1 MEHITTATQF
11 EKTDAVEALANG
23 IAHDVNNLLTAIK
36 GHASLMLNNVNP
48 TDPLYGH
55 IIEILSS
62 VDKGSDLATQLLG
75 FAMADDVYLT
85 RMDANR
91 LVRLVVET
99 LNLKGRR
106 IILDI
111 SLTAKP
117 LIIKGDPE
125 KIKQVVTAVVTNAL
139 QAMPE
144 GGKLSVRTEAAAI
157 LNGTADAFGL
167 ESGFFCKITISDT
180 GIGMDSA
187 TLERIFKAFYSHNHN
202 QFPEKKGLGL
212 TFAKKIVKHHNGVI
226 DVWSSLNVGSSFS
239 IILPLAEHN
248 HNHLNDMPSAQEELK
263 LGHEC
268 VLLVDD
274 EQRILDVGRTICKAL
289 GYTVFTAASGK
300 EALKIYTE
308 KKNDINVVVLDM
320 IMPGMDG
327 LEVFITLKKLN
338 PDIKVLLSTGY
349 AIDENAQEMLRQ
361 GCKGYILKP
370 YSVVDF
376 SHKLREVLG

>member
-75 FAMADDVYLT
+75 FAMADEVYLT
-85 RMDANR
+85 RMDVNR
-91 LVRLVVET
+91 LVRSVVET
-99 LNLKGRR
+99 LNMKGLR
-106 IILDI
+106 IILDV
-111 SLTAKP
+111 SLHAKP

-125 KIKQVVTAVVTNAL
+125 KIKQVVTAIVNNAL

-180 GIGMDSA
+180 GIGMESA
-187 TLERIFKAFYSHNHN
+187 TLEKIFKAFYSHKHN

-212 TFAKKIVKHHNGVI
+212 TFAKKIVRHHKGVI

-239 IILPLAEHN
+239 VILPLADDN
-248 HNHLNDMPSAQEELK
+248 HHIDDLPSAQEELK

-274 EQRILDVGRTICKAL
+274 EQRILNVGRTICKAL

-300 EALKIYTE
+300 EALKIYAE
-308 KKNDINVVVLDM
+308 KKNDINIVILDM

-327 LEVFITLKKLN
+327 LDVFMALKKLN

-376 SHKLREVLG
+376 SHKLRDILG

>member
-48 TDPLYGH
+48 TDPLYNH

-62 VDKGSDLATQLLG
+62 VDKGSDLASQLLG
-75 FAMADDVYLT
+75 FAMADEVYLT

-91 LVRLVVET
+91 LVRSVVET

-106 IILDI
+106 IILDV
-111 SLTAKP
+111 SLDAKP

-125 KIKQVVTAVVTNAL
+125 KIKQVVTAIITNAL

-157 LNGTADAFGL
+157 LNGTADDFGV

-180 GIGMDSA
+180 GIGMESA
-187 TLERIFKAFYSHNHN
+187 TLERIFKAFYSHKHK

-239 IILPLAEHN
+239 IILPLAEYN
-248 HNHLNDMPSAQEELK
+248 HNHLDDMPSAQEELK

-274 EQRILDVGRTICKAL
+274 EQRILNVGRTLCKAL

-300 EALKIYTE
+300 EALKIYKD
-308 KKNDINVVVLDM
+308 KKDDINVVVLDM

-327 LEVFITLKKLN
+327 LDVFLALKKLN

-376 SHKLREVLG
+376 SHKLREILE

>member
-1 MEHITTATQF
+1 MEHITTASRF

-23 IAHDVNNLLTAIK
+23 IAHDVNNLLTTIK
-36 GHASLMLNNVNP
+36 GHASIMLNNVSP
-48 TDPLYGH
+48 TDPLYNH
-55 IIEILSS
+55 IFEILSS
-62 VDKGSDLATQLLG
+62 VEQGSDLANQLLG
-75 FAMADDVYLT
+75 FAMADEVYLT
-85 RMDANR
+85 RIDANR
-91 LVRLVVET
+91 LVRSVVET
-99 LNLKGRR
+99 FNLEGRR
-106 IILDI
+106 IILDV
-111 SLTAKP
+111 SLNAKP
-117 LIIKGDPE
+117 LIIKGDSK
-125 KIKQVVTAVVTNAL
+125 KIKQVVTAIINNAL
-139 QAMPE
+139 QAMPK
-144 GGKLSVRTEAAAI
+144 GGKLSVHTEAAAI

-180 GIGMDSA
+180 GIGMNSD
-187 TLERIFKAFYSHNHN
+187 TLEKIFKAFYSHNHK

-239 IILPLAEHN
+239 IILPLAEDYH
-248 HNHLNDMPSAQEELK
+248 HLDDMPSAQEELK
-263 LGHEC
+263 LGHES

-289 GYTVFTAASGK
+289 GYTVFTAASGRD
-300 EALKIYTE
+300 ALKIYAK

-327 LEVFITLKKLN
+327 LDVFIALKKIN

-370 YSVVDF
+370 YSMLDF

>member
-1 MEHITTATQF
+1 MEHITTASRF

-23 IAHDVNNLLTAIK
+23 IAHDVNNLLTTIK
-36 GHASLMLNNVNP
+36 GHASIMLNNVSP
-48 TDPLYGH
+48 TDPLYNH
-55 IIEILSS
+55 IFEILSS
-62 VDKGSDLATQLLG
+62 VEKGSDLANQLLG
-75 FAMADDVYLT
+75 FAMADEVYLT
-85 RMDANR
+85 RIDANR
-91 LVRLVVET
+91 LVRSVVET
-99 LNLKGRR
+99 FNLEGRR
-106 IILDI
+106 IILDV
-111 SLTAKP
+111 SLNAKP
-117 LIIKGDPE
+117 LIIKGDSK
-125 KIKQVVTAVVTNAL
+125 KIKQVLTAIINNAL
-139 QAMPE
+139 QAMPK
-144 GGKLSVRTEAAAI
+144 GGKLSVHTEAAAI

-180 GIGMDSA
+180 GIGMNSD
-187 TLERIFKAFYSHNHN
+187 TLEKIFKAFYSHNHK

-239 IILPLAEHN
+239 IILPLAEDYH
-248 HNHLNDMPSAQEELK
+248 HLDDMPSAQEELK
-263 LGHEC
+263 LGHES

-289 GYTVFTAASGK
+289 GYTVFTAASGRD
-300 EALKIYTE
+300 ALKIYAK

-327 LEVFITLKKLN
+327 LDVFIALKKIN

-370 YSVVDF
+370 YSMLDF

>member
-1 MEHITTATQF
+1 MEHITTANQF

-36 GHASLMLNNVNP
+36 AHASMMLNNVSP
-48 TDPLYGH
+48 TDPLYNH

-62 VDKGSDLATQLLG
+62 VDNGSDLANQLLG
-75 FAMADDVYLT
+75 FAMADEIYLT
-85 RMDANR
+85 RVDVNR
-91 LVRLVVET
+91 LVRSVVET
-99 LNLKGRR
+99 LNLKGQR
-106 IILDI
+106 IILDV
-111 SLTAKP
+111 SLGAKP

-125 KIKQVVTAVVTNAL
+125 KIKQVVSAIISNAL
-139 QAMPE
+139 QAMPK
-144 GGKLSVRTEAAAI
+144 GGKLSVRTEADAI

-180 GIGMDSA
+180 GIGMDGD
-187 TLERIFKAFYSHNHN
+187 TLEKIFKAFYSHNHK

-212 TFAKKIVKHHNGVI
+212 TFAKKIVKHHHGVI

-248 HNHLNDMPSAQEELK
+248 HLDDMPSAQEELK
-263 LGHEC
+263 LGHES

-300 EALKIYTE
+300 DALKIYAE

-327 LEVFITLKKLN
+327 LDVFLAMKKIN

-349 AIDENAQEMLRQ
+349 AIDENAQKMLRQ

-370 YSVVDF
+370 YSVLDF

>member
-36 GHASLMLNNVNP
+36 AHASMMLNNVSP
-48 TDPLYGH
+48 TDPLYNH

-62 VDKGSDLATQLLG
+62 VDKGSDLANQLLG
-75 FAMADDVYLT
+75 FAMADEIYLT
-85 RMDANR
+85 RVDVNR
-91 LVRLVVET
+91 LVRSVVET

-106 IILDI
+106 IILDV
-111 SLTAKP
+111 SLGAKP

-125 KIKQVVTAVVTNAL
+125 KIKQVLSAIISNAL
-139 QAMPE
+139 QAMPK
-144 GGKLSVRTEAAAI
+144 GGKLSVRTEADAI

-180 GIGMDSA
+180 GIGMDGD
-187 TLERIFKAFYSHNHN
+187 TLEKIFKAFYSHNHK

-212 TFAKKIVKHHNGVI
+212 TFAKKIVKHHHGVI

-248 HNHLNDMPSAQEELK
+248 HLDDMPSAQEELK
-263 LGHEC
+263 LGHES

-300 EALKIYTE
+300 DALKIYAE

-327 LEVFITLKKLN
+327 LDVFLALKKIN

-349 AIDENAQEMLRQ
+349 AIDENAQKMLRQ

-370 YSVVDF
+370 YSVLDF

>member
-1 MEHITTATQF
+1 MEHITTATRF

-55 IIEILSS
+55 IVEILSC
-62 VDKGSDLATQLLG
+62 VDKGSDLANQLLG
-75 FAMADDVYLT
+75 FAMADEVYLT

-91 LVRLVVET
+91 LVRSVVET
-99 LNLKGRR
+99 LNMKGLR
-106 IILDI
+106 IILDV
-111 SLTAKP
+111 SLYTKP

-125 KIKQVVTAVVTNAL
+125 KIKQVVTAIVNNAL

-187 TLERIFKAFYSHNHN
+187 TLEKIFKAFYSHNHN

-212 TFAKKIVKHHNGVI
+212 TFAKKIVKHHKGVI

-239 IILPLAEHN
+239 VILPLAEHN
-248 HNHLNDMPSAQEELK
+248 QHINDMPSAQEELK

-274 EQRILDVGRTICKAL
+274 EQRILKVGRTICKAL

-300 EALKIYTE
+300 EALKIYAE

-327 LEVFITLKKLN
+327 LDVFVALKKLN

-376 SHKLREVLG
+376 SHKLREILE

>member
-36 GHASLMLNNVNP
+36 GHASMMLNNVNP
-48 TDPLYGH
+48 TDPLYNH

-62 VDKGSDLATQLLG
+62 IDKGSDLANQLLG
-75 FAMADDVYLT
+75 FAMADEVYLT

-91 LVRLVVET
+91 LVRSVVET
-99 LNLKGRR
+99 FNLKGHR
-106 IILDI
+106 IILDV
-111 SLTAKP
+111 SLDPKP

-125 KIKQVVTAVVTNAL
+125 KIKQVVTAIVNNAL

-167 ESGFFCKITISDT
+167 EAGFFCKITISDT
-180 GIGMDSA
+180 GIGMDSD
-187 TLERIFKAFYSHNHN
+187 TLEKIFKAFYSHNHN

-248 HNHLNDMPSAQEELK
+248 HLDDMPSAQEKLK
-263 LGHEC
+263 LGHES
-268 VLLVDD
+268 VLIVDD
-274 EQRILDVGRTICKAL
+274 EQRILDVGRAICKAL

-300 EALKIYTE
+300 EALKIYAE
-308 KKNDINVVVLDM
+308 KKNDINIVVLDM
-320 IMPGMDG
+320 IMPGMGG
-327 LEVFITLKKLN
+327 LDVFLSLKKLN

-349 AIDENAQEMLRQ
+349 AIDEKAQEMLRQ

-376 SHKLREVLG
+376 SHKLREILG

>member
-36 GHASLMLNNVNP
+36 GHASLMLNNVSP
-48 TDPLYGH
+48 TDPLYNH

-75 FAMADDVYLT
+75 FAMADEVYLT

-91 LVRLVVET
+91 LVRSVVET

-106 IILDI
+106 IILDV
-111 SLTAKP
+111 SLDAKP

-125 KIKQVVTAVVTNAL
+125 KIKQVVSAIITNAL

-157 LNGTADAFGL
+157 LNGTADDFGV

-180 GIGMDSA
+180 GIGMESA
-187 TLERIFKAFYSHNHN
+187 TLEKIFKAFYSHNHN

-248 HNHLNDMPSAQEELK
+248 HNHLDDIPSAQDELK

-274 EQRILDVGRTICKAL
+274 EERILNVGRTICKAL
-289 GYTVFTAASGK
+289 GYTVFTADSGK
-300 EALKIYTE
+300 EALKLYKD

-327 LEVFITLKKLN
+327 LEVFLALKKLN

-376 SHKLREVLG
+376 SHKLREILE

>member
-1 MEHITTATQF
+1 MEHITTATRF

-55 IIEILSS
+55 IVEILSC
-62 VDKGSDLATQLLG
+62 VDKGSDLANQLLG
-75 FAMADDVYLT
+75 FAMADEVYLT

-91 LVRLVVET
+91 LVRSVVET
-99 LNLKGRR
+99 LNMKGLR
-106 IILDI
+106 IILDV
-111 SLTAKP
+111 SLYTKP

-125 KIKQVVTAVVTNAL
+125 KIKQVVTAIVNNAL

-187 TLERIFKAFYSHNHN
+187 TLEKIFKAFYSHNHN

-212 TFAKKIVKHHNGVI
+212 TFAKKIVKHHKGVI

-239 IILPLAEHN
+239 VILPLAEHN
-248 HNHLNDMPSAQEELK
+248 QHINDMPSAQEELK

-274 EQRILDVGRTICKAL
+274 EQRILKVGRTICKAL

-300 EALKIYTE
+300 EALKIYAE

-327 LEVFITLKKLN
+327 LDVFVALKKLN

-370 YSVVDF
+370 YSVVDY
-376 SHKLREVLG
+376 SHKLREILE

>member
-62 VDKGSDLATQLLG
+62 VDKGSDLANQLLG
-75 FAMADDVYLT
+75 FAMADEVYLT

-91 LVRLVVET
+91 LVRSVVET
-99 LNLKGRR
+99 LNLKGKR
-106 IILDI
+106 IILDV
-111 SLTAKP
+111 SLDAKP
-117 LIIKGDPE
+117 LIIKGDPD
-125 KIKQVVTAVVTNAL
+125 KIKQVVTDIVKNAL
-139 QAMPE
+139 QAMPD

-157 LNGTADAFGL
+157 LNGTADDFGV

-212 TFAKKIVKHHNGVI
+212 TFAKKIVKHHRGVI

-239 IILPLAEHN
+239 IILPLAEHTI
-248 HNHLNDMPSAQEELK
+248 NHLDDIPSAQDELK

-274 EQRILDVGRTICKAL
+274 EERILNVGKTICKAL
-289 GYTVFTAASGK
+289 GYTVFTADSGEK
-300 EALKIYTE
+300 ALKLYTE

-327 LEVFITLKKLN
+327 LEVFMALKKIN
-338 PDIKVLLSTGY
+338 PDIRVLLSTGY

-376 SHKLREVLG
+376 SHKLREILE

>member
-1 MEHITTATQF
+1 MKHITTAIQF

-55 IIEILSS
+55 IIEILSCI
-62 VDKGSDLATQLLG
+62 DKGSDLTSQLLG
-75 FAMADDVYLT
+75 FAMADEVYLT

-91 LVRLVVET
+91 LVRSVVKT

-106 IILDI
+106 IILDV
-111 SLTAKP
+111 SLDTKP

-125 KIKQVVTAVVTNAL
+125 KIQQVVTAIVNNAL
-139 QAMPE
+139 QAMPK

-157 LNGTADAFGL
+157 FNGRADDFGL
-167 ESGFFCKITISDT
+167 EPGFFCIITISDT
-180 GIGMDSA
+180 GIGMDGD
-187 TLERIFKAFYSHNHN
+187 TLEKIFKAFYSHNHN

-226 DVWSSLNVGSSFS
+226 DVWSSLNLGSSFS

-248 HNHLNDMPSAQEELK
+248 QLNDMPSAREK
-263 LGHEC
+263 VKPGHEC

-274 EQRILDVGRTICKAL
+274 EDRILKIGRTICKAL
-289 GYTVFTAASGK
+289 GYTVFTAASGM
-300 EALKIYTE
+300 EALKIYAE
-308 KKNDINVVVLDM
+308 KKNDINIVVLDM

-327 LEVFITLKKLN
+327 LDVFIALKKLD
-338 PDIKVLLSTGY
+338 PDVKVLLSTGY
-349 AIDENAQEMLRQ
+349 AIDEKAQEMLKQ
-361 GCKGYILKP
+361 GCKGYIRKP

-376 SHKLREVLG
+376 SHKLREILG

>member
-1 MEHITTATQF
+1 MEHITTANQF

-48 TDPLYGH
+48 TDPLYNH

-62 VDKGSDLATQLLG
+62 VDKGSDLANQLLG
-75 FAMADDVYLT
+75 FAMADEVYLT

-91 LVRLVVET
+91 LVRSVVET
-99 LNLKGRR
+99 LNLKGKR
-106 IILDI
+106 IILDV
-111 SLTAKP
+111 SLDAKP
-117 LIIKGDPE
+117 LIIKGDPK
-125 KIKQVVTAVVTNAL
+125 KIKQVVTAIITNAL

-144 GGKLSVRTEAAAI
+144 GGKLSVRTEADAI
-157 LNGTADAFGL
+157 LNGTADEFGVA
-167 ESGFFCKITISDT
+167 SGFFCKITISDT
-180 GIGMDSA
+180 GIGMESA

-202 QFPEKKGLGL
+202 RFPEKKGLGL

-248 HNHLNDMPSAQEELK
+248 HNHLDDMPSAQEELK

-274 EQRILDVGRTICKAL
+274 EQRILNVGRTICKAL
-289 GYTVFTAASGK
+289 GYTVFTADSGK
-300 EALKIYTE
+300 KALKLYKD
-308 KKNDINVVVLDM
+308 KKSDINIVVLDM

-327 LEVFITLKKLN
+327 LEVFLALKKLN

-376 SHKLREVLG
+376 SHKLREILE

>member
-1 MEHITTATQF
+1 MEHITTATRF

-36 GHASLMLNNVNP
+36 GHASMILNNVNP
-48 TDPLYGH
+48 TDPLYSH
-55 IIEILSS
+55 LLEIISN
-62 VDKGSDLATQLLG
+62 VDMGSDLATQLLG
-75 FAMADDVYLT
+75 FARADEVYLT

-91 LVRLVVET
+91 LVRSVVET

-106 IILDI
+106 IILDV
-111 SLTAKP
+111 SLDTKP

-125 KIKQVVTAVVTNAL
+125 KIKQVVLAIVNNAL

-157 LNGTADAFGL
+157 LNGTADVFGV

-180 GIGMDSA
+180 GIGMDID
-187 TLERIFKAFYSHNHN
+187 TLEKIFNAFYSHDHD

-212 TFAKKIVKHHNGVI
+212 TFAKKIVKHHDGVI
-226 DVWSSLNVGSSFS
+226 DVWSSLNVGTSFS

-248 HNHLNDMPSAQEELK
+248 HIDDTPSIQEELK
-263 LGHEC
+263 LGHES

-289 GYTVFTAASGK
+289 GYTVFTADSGK
-300 EALKIYTE
+300 DAVKIYAE
-308 KKNDINVVVLDM
+308 KKNDINIVVLDM
-320 IMPGMDG
+320 IMPGMGG
-327 LEVFITLKKLN
+327 LDVFIALKQLN

-349 AIDENAQEMLRQ
+349 VIDENAQEMLRQ

-370 YSVVDF
+370 YSMMDF
-376 SHKLREVLG
+376 SHKLRDVLG

>member
-1 MEHITTATQF
+1 MEHITTANQF

-36 GHASLMLNNVNP
+36 AHASMMLNNVNP
-48 TDPLYGH
+48 TDPLYNH

-62 VDKGSDLATQLLG
+62 VDKGSDLANQLLG
-75 FAMADDVYLT
+75 FAMADEIYLT
-85 RMDANR
+85 RMDVNR
-91 LVRLVVET
+91 LVRSVVET
-99 LNLKGRR
+99 LNLKGQR
-106 IILDI
+106 IILDV
-111 SLTAKP
+111 SLDAKP

-125 KIKQVVTAVVTNAL
+125 KIKQVVSAIISNAL

-144 GGKLSVRTEAAAI
+144 GGKLSVRTEADAI
-157 LNGTADAFGL
+157 LNGTAESFGL

-180 GIGMDSA
+180 GIGMDGD
-187 TLERIFKAFYSHNHN
+187 TLEKIFKAFYSHDHK

-239 IILPLAEHN
+239 IILPLAEHK
-248 HNHLNDMPSAQEELK
+248 HLDDMPSAQEELK
-263 LGHEC
+263 LGHES

-274 EQRILDVGRTICKAL
+274 EQRILDVGRTICKSL

-300 EALKIYTE
+300 DALKIYAE

-327 LEVFITLKKLN
+327 LDVFLALKKIN

-349 AIDENAQEMLRQ
+349 AIDENAQEMLKQ

>member
-23 IAHDVNNLLTAIK
+23 IAHDVNNLLTTIK
-36 GHASLMLNNVNP
+36 GHASIMLNNVNP
-48 TDPLYGH
+48 TDPLYNH

-62 VDKGSDLATQLLG
+62 IEKGSDLANQLLG
-75 FAMADDVYLT
+75 FAMADEVYLT
-85 RMDANR
+85 RIDANR
-91 LVRLVVET
+91 LVRSVVET
-99 LNLKGRR
+99 FNLEGRR
-106 IILDI
+106 IILDV
-111 SLTAKP
+111 SLNAKP
-117 LIIKGDPE
+117 LIIKGDSK
-125 KIKQVVTAVVTNAL
+125 KIKQVVTAIINNAL
-139 QAMPE
+139 QAMPK
-144 GGKLSVRTEAAAI
+144 GGKLSVHTEAAAI

-180 GIGMDSA
+180 GIGMNSD
-187 TLERIFKAFYSHNHN
+187 TLEKIFKAFYSHNHK

-239 IILPLAEHN
+239 IILPLAEDYH
-248 HNHLNDMPSAQEELK
+248 HLDDMPSAQEELK
-263 LGHEC
+263 LGHES

-289 GYTVFTAASGK
+289 GYTVFTAASGRD
-300 EALKIYTE
+300 ALKIYAK

-327 LEVFITLKKLN
+327 LDVFIALKKIN

-370 YSVVDF
+370 YSMLDF

>member
-36 GHASLMLNNVNP
+36 GHASMMLNNVNP
-48 TDPLYGH
+48 TDPLYSH

-62 VDKGSDLATQLLG
+62 IDKGSDLANQLLG
-75 FAMADDVYLT
+75 FAMADEVYLT

-91 LVRLVVET
+91 LVRSVVET
-99 LNLKGRR
+99 FNLKGHR
-106 IILDI
+106 IILDV
-111 SLTAKP
+111 SLDAKP

-125 KIKQVVTAVVTNAL
+125 KIKQVVSAIISNAL

-180 GIGMDSA
+180 GIGMDSD
-187 TLERIFKAFYSHNHN
+187 TLEKIFKAFYSHDHK
-202 QFPEKKGLGL
+202 QFPERKGLGL

-248 HNHLNDMPSAQEELK
+248 HLDDMPSAQEQLK
-263 LGHEC
+263 LGHES

-300 EALKIYTE
+300 DALKIYAE

-320 IMPGMDG
+320 IMPGMGG
-327 LEVFITLKKLN
+327 LDVFLSLKKLN

-349 AIDENAQEMLRQ
+349 AIDENAQKMLRQ

-370 YSVVDF
+370 YSVLDF

>member
-36 GHASLMLNNVNP
+36 GHASMMLNNVNP
-48 TDPLYGH
+48 TDPLYNH

-62 VDKGSDLATQLLG
+62 VDKGSDLANQLLG
-75 FAMADDVYLT
+75 FAMADEVYLT
-85 RMDANR
+85 RMDANK
-91 LVRLVVET
+91 LVRSVVET
-99 LNLKGRR
+99 LNLKGHR
-106 IILDI
+106 IILDV
-111 SLTAKP
+111 SLDAKP

-125 KIKQVVTAVVTNAL
+125 KIKQVVSAIISNAL

-144 GGKLSVRTEAAAI
+144 GGKLSVRTEADAI
-157 LNGTADAFGL
+157 LNGTADALGL

-180 GIGMDSA
+180 GIGMDSD
-187 TLERIFKAFYSHNHN
+187 TLEKIFKAFYSHDHS

-226 DVWSSLNVGSSFS
+226 DVWSSLHVGSSFS

-248 HNHLNDMPSAQEELK
+248 LYLDDMPSAQEELK
-263 LGHEC
+263 LGHES

-300 EALKIYTE
+300 EALKIYAE

-327 LEVFITLKKLN
+327 LDVFLALKKIN